1 MYGMP
6 KKCVDSGLDVRV
18 RVRVRVRLHSSRH
31 SPGVEVKYSVTR
43 TFPIIQPGRSTN
55 SMKGGLEIG
64 K

>member
-18 RVRVRVRLHSSRH
+18 RVRVHSSRH